1 MVFNFATL
9 LRKLGLL
16 ILCASLVSPQSLAE
30 GLPDLGDASESAFSL
45 AQEREIGEEIMRQIR
60 TDPAFLDDPEI
71 TQYLNDLGY
80 KLAGDSR
87 QSLTIFGVRDPT
99 INAFALPGG
108 FIGVHTGLI
117 ASAQSESELASVLS
131 HEIAH
136 VTQRHIARLIASQK
150 QSTITSLAALAVAL
164 LASRSNSQIS
174 QAAVTTAQATA
185 IQSQLNFT
193 REHEREADRIG
204 LQVLQ
209 QAGFDP
215 RAMPAFF
222 ERLQRGT
229 RVLETSTS
237 APAYLRTHPLT
248 FERIADVESRIQGL
262 SYKQTVDSLDFHLLR
277 AKLKANQET
286 PREAIAWFEESVQ
299 QKKFAAEAGSRYG
312 LIVALMRQK
321 NIARAESEM
330 TSLRK
335 VAPANPIIEN
345 LAAQVKTAAGRK
357 DEAVGIY
364 RNAAAK
370 FPEAK
375 ALTYNYA
382 EALLEAR
389 SPETALKV
397 VEDRI
402 ELYPND
408 ARLYLLRAQ
417 GYAAMNKRL
426 LQHQSQAEAY
436 LRLGSLPQAIEQ
448 LQIALRAGDGDF
460 YELSQVEARLKQ
472 LRALE
477 AENKNR

>member
-1 MVFNFATL
+1 MSFILKSRNRFAV
-9 LRKLGLL
+9 L
-16 ILCASLVSPQSLAE
+16 ILCAALISPQAGAE

-60 TDPAFLDDPEI
+60 SDPAFLDDAEI

-80 KLAGDSR
+80 RLESR
-87 QSLTIFGVRDPT
+87 QSLTFFGVRDPT

-117 ASAQSESELASVLS
+117 ASSLTESELASVLS

-136 VTQRHIARLIASQK
+136 VTQRHIARLISSQK
-150 QSTITSLAALAVAL
+150 KSTIISLAALAVAV

-174 QAAVTTAQATA
+174 QAGVATAQATA

-204 LQVLQ
+204 LQILQ
-209 QAGFDP
+209 QAGFDA

-229 RVLETSTS
+229 RALETSTS

-262 SYKQTVDSLDFHLLR
+262 DAKQSVDSLDFHLVR
-277 AKLKANQET
+277 AKLKANHET
-286 PREAIAWFEESVQ
+286 PRDAIAYFEQNVQ
-299 QKKFAAEAGSRYG
+299 QRKFAAEAGSRYG
-312 LIVALMRQK
+312 LVVALMRQK
-321 NIARAESEM
+321 NIGRAEKEM
-330 TSLRK
+330 ASLREI
-335 VAPANPIIEN
+335 APPNPMIEN
-345 LAAQVKTAAGRK
+345 LAAQVKTAAGKK
-357 DEAVGIY
+357 DEAVAIY
-364 RNAAAK
+364 RNAHGK
-370 FPEAK
+370 FPESK
-375 ALTYNYA
+375 VLTYNYA
-382 EALLEAR
+382 ESLLHAR
-389 SPETALKV
+389 SSEKALEV
-397 VEDRI
+397 VEDQL
-402 ELYPND
+402 ELYPDD

-417 GYAAMNKRL
+417 SYAAQNKRL

-436 LRLGSLPQAIEQ
+436 VRLGSLPQAIEQ

-460 YELSQVEARLKQ
+460 YELSQVEARLNQ

-477 AENKNR
+477 AESRKP

>member
-1 MVFNFATL
+1 MALNFAAEKL
-9 LRKLGLL
+9 KKLGLL
-16 ILCASLVSPQSLAE
+16 ITCAALAFSPPLGAE
-30 GLPDLGDASESAFSL
+30 GLPDLGDASESSFSQ

-60 TDPAFLDDPEI
+60 ADPALLDDAEI
-71 TQYLNDLGY
+71 TQYLNEVGY
-80 KLAGDSR
+80 KLAGESR
-87 QSLTIFGVRDPT
+87 QSLTFFGVKDSS

-117 ASAQSESELASVLS
+117 TSAQSESELASVLA

-136 VTQRHIARLIASQK
+136 VTQRHIARIISGQK

-164 LASRSNSQIS
+164 LASRSNAQVS
-174 QAAVTTAQATA
+174 QAAVATAQATA
-185 IQSQLNFT
+185 IQNQLNFT

-204 LQVLQ
+204 LQIMQ

-229 RVLETSTS
+229 RALETN

-248 FERIADVESRIQGL
+248 FERIADVESRIQDLG
-262 SYKQTVDSLDFHLLR
+262 YKQKADSLDFHLVR
-277 AKLKANQET
+277 AKLRAQQEIPKDAVAT
-286 PREAIAWFEESVQ
+286 FEDNMKQ
-299 QKKFAAEAGSRYG
+299 FRFAAEAGGRYG
-312 LIVALMRQK
+312 LVTALMRQK
-321 NIARAESEM
+321 NVARADKEM
-330 TSLRK
+330 TKLRESG
-335 VAPANPIIEN
+335 PAHPMIEN
-345 LAAQVKTAAGRK
+345 LAAQVKTAAGKR
-357 DEAVGIY
+357 DEAIAIY

-375 ALTYNYA
+375 SLTYNYA
-382 EALLEAR
+382 EALLHER
-389 SPETALKV
+389 SPEVALKT
-397 VEDRI
+397 VEDRL
-402 ELYPND
+402 ELYPDD

-417 GYAAMNKRL
+417 SYAALNKRL

-472 LRALE
+472 LRALA
-477 AENKNR
+477 AENKK